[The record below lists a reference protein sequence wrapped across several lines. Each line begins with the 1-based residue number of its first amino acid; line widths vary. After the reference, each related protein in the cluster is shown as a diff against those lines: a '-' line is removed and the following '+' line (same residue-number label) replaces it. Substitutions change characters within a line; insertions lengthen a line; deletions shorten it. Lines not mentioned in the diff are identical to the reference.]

1 MATISFD
8 LVSPENLIFNDEV
21 GMIIVPG
28 KDGDFGVLPGHSKVM
43 SSLRPGRVMVYG
55 EDKNLL
61 KAFFVSGGFD
71 EVNPEKC
78 IVLAESVDELHSL
91 ETDLGLNFD
100 FLEGNDFKDQSSIVC
115 SMFYDLPTSTEE
127 RTNLES
133 QKYPY
138 ENNLT
143 S

>member
-28 KDGDFGVLPGHSKVM
+28 KDGDFGVLPGHSKIM

-61 KAFFVSGGFD
+61 KAFFVSGGFA

-78 IVLAESVDELHSL
+78 IVLAESVDEINSL
-91 ETDLGLNFD
+91 E
-100 FLEGNDFKDQSSIVC
+100 KSSI
-115 SMFYDLPTSTEE
+115 EKE
-127 RTNLES
+127 IQNLENQDTETAKEQLTIS
-133 QKYPY
+133 KAKLESLSSTFY
-138 ENNLT
+138 EKI
-143 S
+143 

>member
-1 MATISFD
+1 MAKFSFD

-28 KDGDFGVLPGHSKVM
+28 KDGDIGVLPGHSKLL

-61 KAFFVSGGFD
+61 KSFFVSGGFA

-78 IVLAESVDELHSL
+78 IVLAESVDEINALDKSL
-91 ETDLGLNFD
+91 IEKEIQELENQESEDSRQQLIVANAKVDALN
-100 FLEGNDFKDQSSIVC
+100 SS
-115 SMFYDLPTSTEE
+115 FYE
-127 RTNLES
+127 
-133 QKYPY
+133 KI
-138 ENNLT
+138 
-143 S
+143 

>member
-55 EDKNLL
+55 EGKNLL
-61 KAFFVSGGFD
+61 KSFFVSGGFA

-78 IVLAESVDELHSL
+78 IVLAESVDEVNAL
-91 ETDLGLNFD
+91 D
-100 FLEGNDFKDQSSIVC
+100 KSSIEKEIQEL
-115 SMFYDLPTSTEE
+115 SDQENDMAKEQLGIAKAKIDAIDSNFYE
-127 RTNLES
+127 
-133 QKYPY
+133 KV
-138 ENNLT
+138 
-143 S
+143 

>member
-55 EDKNLL
+55 EGKNLL
-61 KAFFVSGGFD
+61 KAFFVSGGFA

-78 IVLAESVDELHSL
+78 IVLAESVDEINTLEKSL
-91 ETDLGLNFD
+91 VEKEIQD
-100 FLEGNDFKDQSSIVC
+100 
-115 SMFYDLPTSTEE
+115 
-127 RTNLES
+127 LES
-133 QKYPY
+133 QDTETAKEQLSIVKAKMESLSTTFY
-138 ENNLT
+138 EKI
-143 S
+143 

>member
-1 MATISFD
+1 MAKISFD

-43 SSLRPGRVMVYG
+43 SSLRPGRVIVYG

-61 KAFFVSGGFD
+61 KSFFVSGGFT

-78 IVLAESVDELHSL
+78 IVLAESVDEINSIEKSSIEKEIQDLEVQDNDNVKEQLIIAKAKLESL
-91 ETDLGLNFD
+91 ETH
-100 FLEGNDFKDQSSIVC
+100 
-115 SMFYDLPTSTEE
+115 FYE
-127 RTNLES
+127 
-133 QKYPY
+133 KI
-138 ENNLT
+138 
-143 S
+143 

>member
-61 KAFFVSGGFD
+61 KAFFVSGGFA

-78 IVLAESVDELHSL
+78 IVLAESVNEINSL
-91 ETDLGLNFD
+91 EKQAIEKEIQD
-100 FLEGNDFKDQSSIVC
+100 LEGQDNQIAYEQLAIAKAKLDALDSSHYNKI
-115 SMFYDLPTSTEE
+115 
-127 RTNLES
+127 
-133 QKYPY
+133 
-138 ENNLT
+138 
-143 S
+143 

>member
-61 KAFFVSGGFD
+61 KAFFVSGGFA

-78 IVLAESVDELHSL
+78 IVLAESVDEIN
-91 ETDLGLNFD
+91 EIEKATIEKEIQE
-100 FLEGNDFKDQSSIVC
+100 LEGQESDSSKEQLIIAKAKIDAL
-115 SMFYDLPTSTEE
+115 SSNFYD
-127 RTNLES
+127 
-133 QKYPY
+133 KI
-138 ENNLT
+138 
-143 S
+143 

>member
-1 MATISFD
+1 MAAISFD

-61 KAFFVSGGFD
+61 KSFFVSGGFA

-78 IVLAESVDELHSL
+78 IVLAESVDEINKL
-91 ETDLGLNFD
+91 EKSAIEKEVQD
-100 FLEGNDFKDQSSIVC
+100 LEGQDNQIAHEQLTISKAKLDALD
-115 SMFYDLPTSTEE
+115 
-127 RTNLES
+127 S
-133 QKYPY
+133 QYYNKI
-138 ENNLT
+138 
-143 S
+143 

>member
-61 KAFFVSGGFD
+61 KAFFVSGGFA

-78 IVLAESVDELHSL
+78 IVLAESVEEINSL
-91 ETDLGLNFD
+91 E
-100 FLEGNDFKDQSSIVC
+100 KSSIEKEIQNLENQDTETAKQQLTI
-115 SMFYDLPTSTEE
+115 SKAKLESLSSTFYD
-127 RTNLES
+127 
-133 QKYPY
+133 KI
-138 ENNLT
+138 
-143 S
+143 

>member
-61 KAFFVSGGFD
+61 KAFFVSGGFA

-78 IVLAESVDELHSL
+78 IVLAESVDEINSL
-91 ETDLGLNFD
+91 EKSSIEKQIQD
-100 FLEGNDFKDQSSIVC
+100 LEGAEDDSKREQLNIAKAKI
-115 SMFYDLPTSTEE
+115 
-127 RTNLES
+127 NAIES
-133 QKYPY
+133 NYY
-138 ENNLT
+138 EKI
-143 S
+143 

>member
-1 MATISFD
+1 MAKISFD

-28 KDGDFGVLPGHSKVM
+28 KDGDFGVLPGHSKLM

-61 KAFFVSGGFD
+61 KSFFVSGGFA

-78 IVLAESVDELHSL
+78 IVLAESVDEINTI
-91 ETDLGLNFD
+91 EKAVIEKEVQE
-100 FLEGNDFKDQSSIVC
+100 LEGQESDAAKEQLNVAKAKIDALDSSY
-115 SMFYDLPTSTEE
+115 YD
-127 RTNLES
+127 
-133 QKYPY
+133 KI
-138 ENNLT
+138 
-143 S
+143 

>member
-8 LVSPENLIFNDEV
+8 LVSPENLILNDEV

-61 KAFFVSGGFD
+61 KAFFVSGGFA

-78 IVLAESVDELHSL
+78 IVLAESVDELHTL
-91 ETDLGLNFD
+91 EKSVIEKEIQD
-100 FLEGNDFKDQSSIVC
+100 
-115 SMFYDLPTSTEE
+115 
-127 RTNLES
+127 LES
-133 QKYPY
+133 QDFEIAKGKLSIVRAKLDSLSSSFY
-138 ENNLT
+138 EKI
-143 S
+143 

>member
-1 MATISFD
+1 MATIPFD

-61 KAFFVSGGFD
+61 KAFFVSGGFA

-78 IVLAESVDELHSL
+78 IVLAESVNEINSL
-91 ETDLGLNFD
+91 EKETIEKEIQD
-100 FLEGNDFKDQSSIVC
+100 
-115 SMFYDLPTSTEE
+115 
-127 RTNLES
+127 LES
-133 QKYPY
+133 QDTDNSKDQ
-138 ENNLT
+138 LT
-143 S
+143 VAKAKLESLSSSFYDKI

>member
-61 KAFFVSGGFD
+61 KAFFVSGGFA

-78 IVLAESVDELHSL
+78 IVLAESVDELHTL
-91 ETDLGLNFD
+91 EKSVIEKEIQD
-100 FLEGNDFKDQSSIVC
+100 
-115 SMFYDLPTSTEE
+115 
-127 RTNLES
+127 LES
-133 QKYPY
+133 QDFEIAKGKLSIVRAKLDSLSSSFY
-138 ENNLT
+138 EKI
-143 S
+143 

>member
-61 KAFFVSGGFD
+61 KSFFVSGGFA

-78 IVLAESVDELHSL
+78 IVLAESVDEINAL
-91 ETDLGLNFD
+91 EKSAIEKEVQD
-100 FLEGNDFKDQSSIVC
+100 LEGKDNQIVHEQLAIAKAKL
-115 SMFYDLPTSTEE
+115 DA
-127 RTNLES
+127 LES
-133 QKYPY
+133 PY
-138 ENNLT
+138 YNKI
-143 S
+143 

>member
-61 KAFFVSGGFD
+61 KSFFVSGGFT
-71 EVNPEKC
+71 EINPEKC
-78 IVLAESVDELHSL
+78 IVLAESVDEMSELEKSL
-91 ETDLGLNFD
+91 VEK
-100 FLEGNDFKDQSSIVC
+100 EIQ
-115 SMFYDLPTSTEE
+115 E
-127 RTNLES
+127 LES
-133 QKYPY
+133 KDSEDSKDKLYIAKKKIEALNSSFY
-138 ENNLT
+138 
-143 S
+143 

>member
-55 EDKNLL
+55 EGKNLL
-61 KAFFVSGGFD
+61 KAFFVSGGFA

-78 IVLAESVDELHSL
+78 IVLAESVDEINSI
-91 ETDLGLNFD
+91 EKSSIEKEIQD
-100 FLEGNDFKDQSSIVC
+100 LEGQDNDKAREKLTIAKAK
-115 SMFYDLPTSTEE
+115 
-127 RTNLES
+127 LES
-133 QKYPY
+133 ISTSFY
-138 ENNLT
+138 EKI
-143 S
+143 